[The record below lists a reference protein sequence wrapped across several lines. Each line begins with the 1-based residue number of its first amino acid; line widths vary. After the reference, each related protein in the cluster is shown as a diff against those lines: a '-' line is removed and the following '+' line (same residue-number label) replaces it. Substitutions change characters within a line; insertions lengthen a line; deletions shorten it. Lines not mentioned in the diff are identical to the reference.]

1 MRFIIPLVAPEIYIM
16 IQWCWSNGFT
26 EWLCLC
32 TLNVLRLHLLCCV
45 CQQCAIILLRNIREI
60 WVLRYLHMPL
70 NIIRQLYATITNPA
84 ILVCHFPVMVVQE
97 HIIFHPGVDHW
108 WIKISFLLS
117 AVITTVR
124 FKKACPLIRHIATWA
139 VFYREKDIF
148 AAPPTPGT
156 VCSLKHESS
165 MPLSYM
171 SLHKWIQHCL
181 CINQHRIIQALQT
194 NNFWKKNVANQDGL
208 SYPELISWRSCQKP
222 PIIIT
227 EMAEDPSW
235 LGGEQKLCSCT
246 CSISKPCID

>member
-1 MRFIIPLVAPEIYIM
+1 MSTEIPSYASKYHKTAICHNNQSCHSGVSFSSDGGSRTYNFPSWSRSLVNQDQFPTVSSYHYCK
-16 IQWCWSNGFT
+16 IQEGMPSHT
-26 EWLCLC
+26 
-32 TLNVLRLHLLCCV
+32 THSHLSS
-45 CQQCAIILLRNIREI
+45 ILQGEG
-60 WVLRYLHMPL
+60 H
-70 NIIRQLYATITNPA
+70 
-84 ILVCHFPVMVVQE
+84 
-97 HIIFHPGVDHW
+97 
-108 WIKISFLLS
+108 
-117 AVITTVR
+117 
-124 FKKACPLIRHIATWA
+124 
-139 VFYREKDIF
+139 F